1 MIENHPQ
8 EDVLIRYADGFSTP
22 EENQQVQVLIE
33 NDQTA
38 AEFLKQ
44 LELTQGWLKEASVVE
59 LDDTP
64 PQISHYVQSY
74 ETPHMAVQNNTRN
87 NHLALAATLLFGLI
101 GGAFVGTNLQPTALK
116 AQHQP
121 AAGLPEW
128 VRLVADYHRL
138 YDRETISGSQ
148 SPKRDTVSAKLS
160 SKLGRAVEVPD
171 LTALE
176 MEFKRQQSL
185 AFDGVPIV
193 QLVYLPENARPVAVC
208 ILASEGAAAS
218 DLVAGTHANLQYAYW
233 QDDAHAVVIVG
244 EISKQQLSAVTDKVR
259 STLFSAT

>member
-22 EENQQVQVLIE
+22 EENQQVQMLIE

-74 ETPHMAVQNNTRN
+74 ETPHTAVQKNTRN

-116 AQHQP
+116 AQHQSV
-121 AAGLPEW
+121 AGLPEW

-148 SPKRDTVSAKLS
+148 SPMRHTVSAKL
-160 SKLGRAVEVPD
+160 
-171 LTALE
+171 
-176 MEFKRQQSL
+176 
-185 AFDGVPIV
+185 AFDGMPIV

-208 ILASEGAAAS
+208 ILASEDAAAS
-218 DLVAGTHANLQYAYW
+218 DLIAGTHANLQYAYW
-233 QDDAHAVVIVG
+233 QDNAHAVVIVG
-244 EISKQQLSAVTDKVR
+244 EISKQQLSAVTDKVK